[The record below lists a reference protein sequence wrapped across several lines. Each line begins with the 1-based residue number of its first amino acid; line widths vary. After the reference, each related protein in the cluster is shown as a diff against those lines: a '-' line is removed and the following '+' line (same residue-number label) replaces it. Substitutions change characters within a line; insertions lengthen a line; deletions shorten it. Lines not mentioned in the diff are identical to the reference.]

1 MQQKIITLT
10 EDAKFKLELL
20 EKIENLKKIS
30 KNSNLDKEK
39 VIKIQSLIRGIIA
52 RRDLEFKK
60 NLANKTR
67 NTINLTKKYLIRDED
82 LYFLLV
88 DYLKKENSLVFRA
101 VPFKHF
107 EQIVE
112 NKQKLFELFSINEMR
127 HFAETIILR
136 VF

>member
-20 EKIENLKKIS
+20 EKMENLKKIS
-30 KNSNLDKEK
+30 KNSNLDKVK
-39 VIKIQSLIRGIIA
+39 VIKIQALIRGIIA
-52 RRDLEFKK
+52 RRNLVFKM

-88 DYLKKENSLVFRA
+88 DYLKKENSLLFKA
-101 VPFKHF
+101 VSFKHY

-127 HFAETIILR
+127 HFAETIFLR